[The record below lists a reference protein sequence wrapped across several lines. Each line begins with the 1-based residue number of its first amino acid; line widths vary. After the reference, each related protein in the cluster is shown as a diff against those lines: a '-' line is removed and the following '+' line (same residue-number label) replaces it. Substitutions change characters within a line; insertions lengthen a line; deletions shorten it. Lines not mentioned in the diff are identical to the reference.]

1 MKKQIL
7 MGGLLAIFLI
17 SGSCKKAE
25 KSVVDCLSESIKTT
39 VHVTVSTSNAKQVT
53 TEVKYWGHHTIT
65 SVKWEYGDGVT
76 ATTTGLTSSHTY
88 TAAGSYTVKARVT
101 FTEGKSSCEV
111 DPTKAVNIL

>member
-7 MGGLLAIFLI
+7 IVGILVAFLI
-17 SGSCKKAE
+17 SGSCKKVE
-25 KSVVDCLSESIKTT
+25 KSMVDCLGESIKTT
-39 VHVTVSTSNAKQVT
+39 VHVTVTASNTKQVA

-76 ATTTGLTSSHTY
+76 ATTTGLSSSHTY
-88 TAAGSYTVKARVT
+88 TTAGNYTVKARVT

-111 DPTKAVNIL
+111 DPTKAINIL